1 MMEHPALMIVDVQ
14 NDFCPGGAL
23 AVPEGDQIIPIVRA
37 WAEDFFRQGYPIV
50 TTQDNHPPHHISFGE
65 RGGPWPPHCVQGTLG
80 FALHPAL
87 QLPPHAV
94 CLKGE
99 DPDQDAYSGFEG
111 LVEGPEGNREP
122 LASFL
127 HRASVDTVYVAGLA
141 TDYCVKAT
149 VLDALKAGF
158 RTIVLRDAVRG
169 VDVNAGDSARALE
182 EMAGQGAE
190 IR

>member
-1 MMEHPALMIVDVQ
+1 MAKPALIIVDVQ

-23 AVPEGDQIIPIVRA
+23 AVPEGDQIIPIIQA
-37 WAEDFFRQGYPIV
+37 AAEDFQRQGLPIV
-50 TTQDNHPPHHISFGE
+50 TTQDNHPPHHVSFAE
-65 RGGPWPPHCVQGTLG
+65 RGGPWPPHCVQGTSG
-80 FALHPAL
+80 FSLHPAL

-111 LVEGPEGNREP
+111 LVQGVDGSREP

-127 HRASVDTVYVAGLA
+127 HRLSVDTVYVTGLA
-141 TDYCVKAT
+141 TDYCVRAT
-149 VLDALKAGF
+149 VLDALQAGF
-158 RTIVLRDAVRG
+158 RTVVLKDAIRG
-169 VDVNAGDSARALE
+169 VDVNPGDSERALE
-182 EMAGQGAE
+182 EMAQQGAD